1 MRIACIYSVEVY
13 TSVERPL
20 PHWNY
25 FPFGLSMI
33 ASLLERAGHSV
44 ECWVICPGSN
54 LQQVADDILLRF
66 GADIAACTAVTTQFP
81 IIERFAGLLKRRTP
95 ALQVILG
102 GHHATLAPEN
112 AIASPWIDAIC
123 VGEGDQAAVAYAD
136 ALAAGRTPGGIPGL
150 WIKNP
155 QDGAIEKTPPAPFY
169 ADLDALPFVNRSH
182 WSRWVNDPDH
192 SSVVVLGRGCPF
204 LCTYCSNHALKS
216 VTTGKF
222 VRFRSID
229 NVMAEIRQVADA
241 CPDLE
246 RLYLEVETIGA
257 VPRYAIEL
265 GRRLAVFNAGRRKA
279 IRFGANLSVTTRL
292 AADPQELE
300 ALLTALAQGGVTSLN
315 VGLESGSE
323 RIRQEIL
330 KRPRYTNADIIAFCA
345 AARRHGVDVD
355 LFVLLGLPTETPADC
370 LETAAVARACNPAG
384 VYLSIFYPY
393 PGTDLYRLARE
404 MNLFD
409 PDRIRPTAERSR
421 ACLES
426 PVFPKWRIMLEYSIF
441 YYRVYHGRWPAARIL
456 SHSARQVLN
465 CAPALASLFRGV
477 VSRSSWLGGLR
488 RRLIARRAA
497 ASAS

>member
-1 MRIACIYSVEVY
+1 MRVACIYSVEVY
-13 TSVERPL
+13 ASVDRPL

-33 ASLLERAGHSV
+33 ASLLERAGHEV
-44 ECWVICPGSN
+44 ECWVICPGGD

-66 GADIAACTAVTTQFP
+66 RADVAACTAVTTQFP
-81 IIERFAGLLKRRTP
+81 IIERFARLLKQRAP
-95 ALQVILG
+95 ALHTILG

-112 AIASPWIDAIC
+112 AIASPAIDAIC
-123 VGEGDQAAVAYAD
+123 VGEGDEAAVAYAA
-136 ALAAGRTPGGIPGL
+136 ALAAGLPPKGIPGL
-150 WIKNP
+150 WIKGP
-155 QDGAIEKTPPAPFY
+155 RSGEIEKTPPSPFY
-169 ADLDALPFVNRSH
+169 RDLDALPFVNRKH

-229 NVMAEIRQVADA
+229 NVMEEIEQVAEA
-241 CPDLE
+241 CPELE
-246 RLYLEVETIGA
+246 YLYLEVETIGA
-257 VPRYAIEL
+257 VPRYAMEL
-265 GRRLAVFNAGRRKA
+265 SRRLAAFNAGRARA
-279 IRFGANLSVTTRL
+279 LRFGANLSVTTRL
-292 AADPQELE
+292 ATDAAELD
-300 ALLTALAQGGVTSLN
+300 ALLTALAQGGISSLN

-330 KRPRYTNADIIAFCA
+330 KRPRYTNADIVAFCD
-345 AARRHGVDVD
+345 AARRHGVDVN
-355 LFVLLGLPTETPADC
+355 LFVLIGLPTETPADC

-409 PDRIRPTAERSR
+409 PDHIRPTAERSR
-421 ACLES
+421 ACLNS

-441 YYRVYHGRWPAARIL
+441 YYRVYHGIWPAARIL
-456 SHSARQVLN
+456 SHSARQILN
-465 CAPALASLFRGV
+465 CVPALASLFRAA
-477 VSRSSWLGGLR
+477 VSSNSQLKKLR
-488 RRLIARRAA
+488 RLVVGRRDGVP
-497 ASAS
+497 AS